1 MTVSQRPAPP
11 SSPSWLLLQLTDG
24 AFPSGGF
31 AHSAGLEASLHLR
44 GIGDLEPFVDE
55 LLWQAGRAALPFVL
69 RATIAPG
76 ELAALDELY
85 DATVT
90 SHVANRASRA
100 QGRALAAAASRV
112 FEREEVRRIGDYAR
126 SEIAHHPPIFGAL
139 FGALGV
145 PAADAA
151 VAYLHGVLR
160 SGVSA
165 AVRLGIVGPL
175 EAQQIQAS
183 RARVLD
189 AILATCSALD
199 VEDAAQTSPLLEIF
213 GALHD
218 RLDGRLFQ
226 S

>member
-1 MTVSQRPAPP
+1 MTT
-11 SSPSWLLLQLTDG
+11 WLLLQLVDG

-31 AHSAGLEASLHLR
+31 AHSAGLEPSLHLR

-55 LLWQAGRAALPFVL
+55 ALWQTGRSALPFVR
-69 RATIAPG
+69 RACETPA
-76 ELAALDELY
+76 ELASLDALY
-85 DATVT
+85 DATQS

-100 QGRALAAAASRV
+100 QGRSLAGAAGRV
-112 FEREEVRRIGDYAR
+112 FEQTEMLAIGEHAR
-126 SEIAHHPPIFGAL
+126 QGPAHHAVIFGAV
-139 FGALGV
+139 FG
-145 PAADAA
+145 
-151 VAYLHGVLR
+151 VAGMTVAETQMAWLHASLR
-160 SGVSA
+160 GLLSA

-183 RARVLD
+183 RAKVLD
-189 AILATCSALD
+189 AVLASCGPLD
-199 VEDAAQTSPLLEIF
+199 VGDAAMTAPLLDLF